1 MGRMLWMDDA
11 ELIEQVRAL
20 REKGSSPKAIARALG
35 LPPVRVAPL
44 IKQVA
49 VQASADRPE
58 SDVVECWVSP
68 GWSDGLTVN
77 GHHAWPDV
85 SDPDSS
91 KSGIALALI
100 ARPSRRGQVTVCGYL
115 VDVYC
120 LGVKNAV
127 GPRKM
132 DDGRGLSD
140 FRRAYFDVYDE
151 PPLAVPLKLV
161 QHLVFGAVEYSRGL
175 GFEPHPDFA
184 AAAGH
189 LGAWVGPSDIVFGL
203 DGKPYYME
211 GPYDDSA
218 KVMRTLQRSVGADGF
233 HFTASVPF

>member
-1 MGRMLWMDDA
+1 MDDD
-11 ELIEQVRAL
+11 ELIEQVRVL
-20 REKGSSPKAIARALG
+20 RANGYSPKAIARALG

-44 IKQVA
+44 IRHVA

-58 SDVVECWVSP
+58 SELVGCWMSP
-68 GWSDGLTVN
+68 GWSAGLTIN
-77 GHHAWPDV
+77 GHHDWPDV
-85 SDPDSS
+85 PEHDSS
-91 KSGIALALI
+91 KSGVVLVMV
-100 ARPSRRGQVTVCGYL
+100 ARSARRGQVTVCGYL

-132 DDGRGLSD
+132 DDGRGLSE
-140 FRRAYFDVYDE
+140 FRRAYFQVYDE
-151 PPLAVPLKLV
+151 PPLAVPLELA
-161 QHLVFGAVEYSRGL
+161 QQLVFGAVEYGRGL

-189 LGAWVGPSDIVFGL
+189 LGEWVGPSDIMFGL
-203 DGKPYYME
+203 DGKPFYME

-218 KVMRTLQRSVGADGF
+218 KVMRTLRRSLGADGF
-233 HFTASVPF
+233 HFVAGVPL